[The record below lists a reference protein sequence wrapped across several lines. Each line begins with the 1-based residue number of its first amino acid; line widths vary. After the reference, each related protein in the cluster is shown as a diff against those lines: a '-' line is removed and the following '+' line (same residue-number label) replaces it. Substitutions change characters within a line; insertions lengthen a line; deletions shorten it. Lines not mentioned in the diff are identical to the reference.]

1 MKLKSLLIFI
11 LCMFPIL
18 CFSQQDSNFV
28 VRKTLSTNP
37 GGIFLAPT
45 LSAIYPLG
53 PFGENSKVAAQY
65 GVRLEYASQNI
76 YPFVVGALIEFTK
89 HQGKDEFMT
98 ANILNVFE
106 TKTTAIGGSIDIIL
120 SKFIKTNFTIP
131 FITLE
136 AKYIN
141 VTRTMSPEKTI
152 PGIELSQS
160 ELAYGGGAG
169 FTLYIFDIY
178 AKYSRSSSFS
188 TFSVNTRFHFPLIK
202 F

>member
-1 MKLKSLLIFI
+1 
-11 LCMFPIL
+11 MFPIL

>member
-1 MKLKSLLIFI
+1 M
-11 LCMFPIL
+11 
-18 CFSQQDSNFV
+18 FSQQDTNV
-28 VRKTLSTNP
+28 IVKKTISSNP
-37 GGIFLAPT
+37 GGIFIAPT
-45 LSAIYPLG
+45 LSAVYPIG
-53 PFGENSKVAAQY
+53 PFGENSKIAAQY
-65 GVRLEYASQNI
+65 GVRLEYSSQKI
-76 YPFVVGALIEFTK
+76 YPFVIAALVEFTK
-89 HQGKDEFMT
+89 HQGKDEFKT
-98 ANILNVFE
+98 SNILNTFD
-106 TKTTAIGGSIDIIL
+106 TKTTAIGGSVDIIL

-141 VTRTMSPEKTI
+141 VTRTMDPVKTI

-160 ELAYGGGAG
+160 EIAYGGGAG

>member
-1 MKLKSLLIFI
+1 MKSKSIIVLLFLVLPAI
-11 LCMFPIL
+11 
-18 CFSQQDSNFV
+18 CFSQQDTNV
-28 VRKTLSTNP
+28 VVKKTVSANP

-45 LSAIYPLG
+45 LSAVYPLG
-53 PFGENSKVAAQY
+53 PFGENSAVAVQY
-65 GVRLEYASQNI
+65 GLRLEYSSQKI
-76 YPFVVGALIEFTK
+76 YPFVIAGLIEFTK
-89 HQGKDEFMT
+89 HQGKDEFRT
-98 ANILNVFE
+98 ANILDAFE
-106 TKTTAIGGSIDIIL
+106 TKTTAIGGSVDIIL

-141 VTRTMSPEKTI
+141 VSRIIQPDKTI